1 MGDST
6 RNTLL
11 FIAPEQV
18 LEVSP
23 KAPTCCHACRSGIQI
38 ATVCFA
44 AIPAALT
51 SILKI
56 VILVKTKMQINNKKI
71 EAKLLSTTMA
81 TIQNEDGNS
90 PGRGIR
96 ARGFSGA
103 QGGGRGDITSAIT
116 TYCSSRRSNTGLIQN
131 PSSRWG
137 ASPDPFV
144 RHLNWIDDEQT
155 CLAHIS

>member
-23 KAPTCCHACRSGIQI
+23 KAPTCCRACRSGIQI

-44 AIPAALT
+44 ILAALT

-56 VILVKTKMQINNKKI
+56 VILVKTKMAIHNKKI

-81 TIQNEDGNS
+81 TIQNGDGNS
-90 PGRGIR
+90 PGHGIR

-116 TYCSSRRSNTGLIQN
+116 MYCSLRRSNTGLIQT
-131 PSSRWG
+131 PSSRWD
-137 ASPDPFV
+137 APPDPFV
-144 RHLNWIDDEQT
+144 RHLNWIDEQAE
-155 CLAHIS
+155 LHS